1 MDAALIAR
9 MKAAANQL
17 AVPLGAG
24 PEGVALSPAL
34 CLLLR
39 EAIDALEAQVAP
51 ERPTYSRATKQAVLD
66 GTIGATGL
74 IERLAREAM
83 DSVNAD
89 CNFDWRA
96 EVFAAFAA
104 LVADEC
110 AKTCEQPTL
119 AELGLAPQMWDSLSC
134 AEAIR
139 AKFNLTTAAPPTP

>member
-51 ERPTYSRATKQAVLD
+51 ERPTYSDAIKQGRLD
-66 GTIGATGL
+66 GTL
-74 IERLAREAM
+74 ESKAR
-83 DSVNAD
+83 
-89 CNFDWRA
+89 CW
-96 EVFAAFAA
+96 
-104 LVADEC
+104 
-110 AKTCEQPTL
+110 
-119 AELGLAPQMWDSLSC
+119 
-134 AEAIR
+134 IR
-139 AKFNLTTAAPPTP
+139 RWHCLKAAAPPRP

>member
-39 EAIDALEAQVAP
+39 AAVDALEAQVAP

-74 IERLAREAM
+74 IERLAREAGIAM
-83 DSVNAD
+83 KPAGQSDDGIDTWYGNQYLPNGSL
-89 CNFDWRA
+89 
-96 EVFAAFAA
+96 AAFAA

-110 AKTCEQPTL
+110 ARTCEAPTL
-119 AELGLAPQMWDSLSC
+119 DDLALAPRDWDSLAS
-134 AEAIR
+134 AEDWD
-139 AKFNLTTAAPPTP
+139 